1 MQIEVSSKNMPFLE
15 CFSSETRV
23 KMIELL
29 GEAPLNIKQLSQRLE
44 ISSAIVTKH
53 IQKLEQAG
61 IVRSE
66 NVTGVRGTQKICY
79 LQLEQA
85 TLQFKSKKPYEHPT
99 TTVAIPI
106 GQYASFDVNPT
117 CGLASPTQL
126 IGVLDDPRYFADP
139 LHVQAGILW
148 FGSGYVEYRI
158 PNFFHSNQKL
168 RTLEISFEI
177 CSEAPGFNENW
188 PSDISFSINDKPLG
202 QWTCPGDFGKH
213 RGVLSPDWWGN
224 GNTQHGLLKIITVN
238 PQGSFL
244 DGTQISATTIH
255 DLNIVFSQDIH
266 FRIASLETSTN
277 CGGVTLFGKQFG
289 NYAQDIIVTMQ
300 EDK

>member
-1 MQIEVSSKNMPFLE
+1 MQIEVSTKNMYFLE

-23 KMIELL
+23 KIIELL
-29 GEAPLNIKQLSQRLE
+29 GEEPLNIKQLSQRLE

-61 IVRSE
+61 IVTSE
-66 NVTGVRGTQKICY
+66 SMTGVRGTQKVCY

-85 TLQFKSKKPYEHPT
+85 MLQFKAKKSYEQPT
-99 TTVAIPI
+99 NTISIPV
-106 GQYASFDVNPT
+106 GQYSSFEVRPT
-117 CGLASPTQL
+117 CGLASPTQI
-126 IGVLDDPRYFADP
+126 IGVIDDPRYFADP
-139 LHVQAGILW
+139 QHVHAGILW

-168 RTLEISFEI
+168 RSMEISFEI

-188 PSDISFSINDKPLG
+188 PSDISFFINETPLG
-202 QWTCPGDFGKH
+202 QWTSPGDFGKQ

-224 GNTQHGLLKIITVN
+224 GFTQHGLLKIITVN

-244 DGTQISATTIH
+244 DGTKISDITIQ
-255 DLNIVFSQDIH
+255 DLDISFAKDIH
-266 FRIASLETSTN
+266 FRIASLEDSTN
-277 CGGVTLFGKQFG
+277 CGGITLFGKQFG
-289 NYAQDIIVTMQ
+289 NYEQDIVVTMH